1 MRSPLASWL
10 WDYKPTWWK
19 ADLTAGATAAAVVIP
34 QAMAYAA
41 VAGLPVEVGLYCSL
55 AAMLTYPL
63 LGSSRPLSVTTTSAI
78 AMLTATEVAAV
89 ASAQPSVAPV
99 AIAVTLAFLVGAI
112 LLFARL
118 CRLGFLANFIS
129 KPVLVGF
136 QAGVGVAIIVGQLK
150 AVLGVP
156 IGSHATLGI
165 LRDAVSMASR
175 ANGPT
180 VLMAATG
187 VLLLLALPR
196 LAPKVPAALV
206 WVGAS
211 IVAAAVFGL
220 SAYGVRSI
228 GAIPA
233 GLPRLALP
241 DLALGRLLVP
251 GAFGVALMSFTES
264 TAAARTFRAKDDP
277 PVSPNRE
284 LIAIGAANLA
294 SGLVGGMPAG
304 GGASQTAVADGAGA
318 RSQMAQWVNAG
329 VVLITLLV
337 ASRALSLMPQAALAA
352 VIVVTGISMIKPAA
366 FEAIAKVRRDEL
378 LWALVTVAGVIL
390 IGTLNGILVA
400 VAISFL
406 TLFYQANHPPVY
418 ALVYDRAADMFRRA
432 GPRETDERFPKLLM
446 LGTEGRITF
455 ANADLVGDRMN
466 ALIAQAHP
474 DVIVLECEAIPDIEY
489 TALLMLIEA
498 EQALRRQGIALWM
511 AALNPE
517 LRRIVDRS
525 PLAEAL
531 GPERIFATRHKALEA
546 YQARG
551 APDTSSVTFPL
562 ANA

>member
-10 WDYKPTWWK
+10 SVYQPGWWK

-89 ASAQPSVAPV
+89 ASVQPAVSPV
-99 AIAVTLAFLVGAI
+99 AIAVVLAFLVGAI
-112 LLFARL
+112 LLVARL
-118 CRLGFLANFIS
+118 FRLGFLANFIS

-156 IGSHATLGI
+156 IGSHSTLGI
-165 LRDAVSMASR
+165 LRDAVSMAPR

-180 VLMAATG
+180 VLVAVTG
-187 VLLLLALPR
+187 VLLLLGLPR
-196 LAPKVPAALV
+196 LLPKVPWALV
-206 WVGAS
+206 WVGSS
-211 IVAAAVFGL
+211 IVAAAVLGL
-220 SAYGVRSI
+220 AAHGVRSI
-228 GAIPA
+228 GAVPA
-233 GLPRLALP
+233 GLPRLTLP
-241 DLALGRLLVP
+241 DLALARALAP
-251 GAFGVALMSFTES
+251 GALGIALMSFTES
-264 TAAARTFRAKDDP
+264 MAAARTFRANDDP
-277 PVSPNRE
+277 PVDANRE
-284 LIAIGAANLA
+284 LVAIGAVNLA

-329 VVLITLLV
+329 VVLATLLI
-337 ASRALSLMPQAALAA
+337 ASRVLSLMPQAALAA
-352 VIVVTGISMIKPAA
+352 VIIVTGISMIKPAA
-366 FEAIAKVRRDEL
+366 FDAIAKVRRDEL
-378 LWALVTVAGVIL
+378 LWALATVAGVIL

-400 VAISFL
+400 VAISLL

-418 ALVYDRAADMFRRA
+418 ALVYDRAADLFRRA
-432 GPRETDERFPKLLM
+432 APGETDERFPRLLM
-446 LGTEGRITF
+446 LGTEGRVTF
-455 ANADLVGDRMN
+455 ANAETVGDSMR
-466 ALIAQAHP
+466 ALIAQTQP

-498 EQALRRQGIALWM
+498 EQVLRQQGIALWL
-511 AALNPE
+511 AAINPH
-517 LRRIVDRS
+517 LRLVIDRS
-525 PLAEAL
+525 PLASAL
-531 GPERIFATRHKALEA
+531 GPERIFASRRKALEA

-551 APDTSSVTFPL
+551 TSQASNVTPPP
-562 ANA
+562 ANI